1 MSIQI
6 SRAKFEELNADL
18 FRRTL
23 APVTQVDTGM
33 SAFGIKAFAGAVAA
47 GNGLIVNIAQSA
59 IAVFLATDASA
70 YVTGQT
76 LVADGGET
84 IC

>member
-23 APVTQVDTGM
+23 APVRGWLRGE
-33 SAFGIKAFAGAVAA
+33 SAPEGGAFGGAFDRARD
-47 GNGLIVNIAQSA
+47 LLS
-59 IAVFLATDASA
+59 
-70 YVTGQT
+70 
-76 LVADGGET
+76 
-84 IC
+84 